1 MKDIDIDKLPEEI
14 RKQIQK
20 GEEVIIDGEKYKF
33 KLALDVTVTRKD
45 GTQEHY

>member
-20 GEEVIIDGEKYKF
+20 GEEVIIDGENYKF
-33 KLALDVTVTRKD
+33 KLVLDVTVTRKD